1 MGGGGEV
8 FVCLVFAGMEWIEIR
23 KSNDA
28 RFFGRELT
36 NGNVENMPFQIRR
49 FQIELA
55 FVVNK

>member
-8 FVCLVFAGMEWIEIR
+8 FVCLVFAGMEWIEMR

-36 NGNVENMPFQIRR
+36 NGNVENMPLNEEAIS
-49 FQIELA
+49 
-55 FVVNK
+55 N